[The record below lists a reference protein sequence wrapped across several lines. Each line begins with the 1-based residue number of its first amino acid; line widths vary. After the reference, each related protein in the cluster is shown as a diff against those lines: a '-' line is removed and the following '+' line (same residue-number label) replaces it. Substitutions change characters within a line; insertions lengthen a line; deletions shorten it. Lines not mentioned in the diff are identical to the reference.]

1 MTTRK
6 NVGDRTEPCC
16 TLQCTG
22 IEGDMTDLNLTRG
35 ERLLYQALKS
45 FQDLPFIPA

>member
-16 TLQCTG
+16 IPRCTG
-22 IEGDMTDLNLTRG
+22 IEGDMTDLNLTRAK
-35 ERLLYQALKS
+35 RLLYQALKS
-45 FQDLPFIPA
+45 LQDLPFIPA